1 MFVHMYTYIYMFV
14 RILIKEKI
22 INLRRKVT
30 GGIIER
36 TSVRAEDHFVKLH
49 SWAHE
54 NKCYMLSL
62 YVQSQLILKTRLKVR
77 GGLYGAALIR
87 DWRRSKGNM
96 KILKCI
102 LYMYENVIMKLIS
115 LCNQYMIIKEKF

>member
-1 MFVHMYTYIYMFV
+1 
-14 RILIKEKI
+14 
-22 INLRRKVT
+22 
-30 GGIIER
+30 
-36 TSVRAEDHFVKLH
+36 
-49 SWAHE
+49 
-54 NKCYMLSL
+54 MLSL

-87 DWRRSKGNM
+87 DHQEQRADWRKSKGNM